1 MELELRGHSLDCT
14 DRTLVMGIVN
24 VSYDSPIAHS
34 IHEPNS
40 ARDYALELVRRGA
53 AIIDV
58 GAHST
63 STGARDMT
71 AEEEIER
78 VCPVITA
85 LVSEGVPISVDTWTP
100 AVARAAAQA
109 GVSLLN
115 DVSGVTD
122 PEMVEIVAEFQLPAI
137 VMHMRGRPKHHHDVD
152 QHFTDIAAEVQA
164 FMLERA
170 AVLEAAGSGQVWF
183 DPGFGFG
190 KSAED
195 NIRLLHGLPA
205 LVDTGYPVLISASR
219 KGFLGELLGRGDRQD
234 VDGLLEATVAFN
246 TIAAAKG
253 VHVVRVHDVSEL
265 SDALAVVNAM
275 RSTGGDGNRSSR
287 G

>member
-1 MELELRGHSLDCT
+1 MHLELRGHRIDCT

-24 VSYDSPIAHS
+24 VSYDSPITSS
-34 IHEPNS
+34 IQEPTA

-71 AEEEIER
+71 AQEEIDR

-85 LVSEGVPISVDTWTP
+85 LAAAGVPTSIDTWTP
-100 AVARAAAQA
+100 AVAQAAAEA
-109 GVSLLN
+109 GVSILN

-122 PEMVEIVAEFQLPAI
+122 PEMVQVVAEFHLPAI

-152 QHFTDIAAEVQA
+152 QHFADIAGDVQA
-164 FMLERA
+164 FLLDRA
-170 AVLEAAGSGQVWF
+170 AALEAAGGGQVWF

-195 NIRLLHGLPA
+195 NLRLLRGVPA
-205 LVDTGYPVLISASR
+205 LVATGYPLLISASR

-234 VDGLLEATVAFN
+234 VDGLLEATIAFN
-246 TIAAAKG
+246 TMAAANG
-253 VHVVRVHDVSEL
+253 VHVVRVHDVAEVSN
-265 SDALAVVNAM
+265 AVAIVNAV
-275 RSTGGDGNRSSR
+275 RGSRTGAEGV
-287 G
+287 

>member
-1 MELELRGHSLDCT
+1 MQLELRTRSIDCT
-14 DRTLVMGIVN
+14 NRTLVMGIVN
-24 VSYDSPIAHS
+24 VSYDSPIASS
-34 IHEPNS
+34 IHEPS
-40 ARDYALELVRRGA
+40 GARDYALELVRKGA

-63 STGARDMT
+63 STGARDMS
-71 AEEEIER
+71 AQEEIER
-78 VCPVITA
+78 VCPVIAA
-85 LVSEGVPISVDTWTP
+85 LAAEGIPTSVDTWTP
-100 AVARAAAQA
+100 AVARAAAQS
-109 GVSLLN
+109 GVSILN

-122 PEMVEIVAEFQLPAI
+122 PEMVDVVAEFQLPAI

-152 QHFTDIAAEVQA
+152 QHFVDIAAEVQS

-170 AVLEAAGSGQVWF
+170 AALEAAGAGQVWF

-195 NIRLLHGLPA
+195 NIRLLQGLPA
-205 LVDTGYPVLISASR
+205 LVATGYPVLISASR

-234 VDGLLEATVAFN
+234 VEGLLEATIAFN
-246 TIAAAKG
+246 TIAATSG

-265 SDALAVVNAM
+265 ADALAVVNAM
-275 RSTGGDGNRSSR
+275 RTRQ
-287 G
+287 